1 MGYGA
6 SCNITFLSGVDPVVF
21 DGSKINRCSLSNT
34 TAVLYFGVAAC
45 FRAGLNVRAV

>member
-6 SCNITFLSGVDPVVF
+6 SCNITFLGGVDPVVF
-21 DGSKINRCSLSNT
+21 GGSKINRCSPSNT
-34 TAVLYFGVAAC
+34 TAVLYFGVDTC